1 MITVKPIEDNIRKEQ
16 LLSQYHCSA
25 ADSTILVMKDG
36 VCELGYAAI
45 DLIQGKLLIRN
56 FFLTNGSAQEL
67 NAENKILYRFSHGAA
82 ASYGANH
89 GAYQMEN
96 CVEELHSFFCFQ
108 RVCFGAWNMYHSN
121 QQNCTSLQ
129 SASYSKRKTESGSFL
144 VFSLPFSALY
154 SCN

>member
-16 LLSQYHCSA
+16 LLSKYHCSA
-25 ADSTILVMKDG
+25 DDSTILVMKDG

-56 FFLTNGSAQEL
+56 IFLTNGSVQEL
-67 NAENKILYRFSHGAA
+67 NAENKIYIDFLMRAA

-96 CVEELHSFFCFQ
+96 CVEELHSFFVSKGFVLEHGICTI
-108 RVCFGAWNMYHSN
+108 
-121 QQNCTSLQ
+121 QQNCTRLQ
-129 SASYSKRKTESGSFL
+129 SASYLKERPKEVSFGL
-144 VFSLPFSALY
+144 FLPFPLCIVAIDF
-154 SCN
+154 

>member
-16 LLSQYHCSA
+16 LLSKYHCSA

-36 VCELGYAAI
+36 ACELGYAVI

-56 FFLTNGSAQEL
+56 ICLTNGSVQEP
-67 NAENKILYRFSHGAA
+67 NAEGKIYIDFLMRAA

-96 CVEELHSFFCFQ
+96 CVEELHSFFVSKGF
-108 RVCFGAWNMYHSN
+108 VLEHGI
-121 QQNCTSLQ
+121 CTVLI
-129 SASYSKRKTESGSFL
+129 SKI
-144 VFSLPFSALY
+144 VHI
-154 SCN
+154 CNPHHA

>member
-16 LLSQYHCSA
+16 LLSRYHCSA

-56 FFLTNGSAQEL
+56 IFLTNGSVQEP
-67 NAENKILYRFSHGAA
+67 NEEDKIYIDFSHACCGIVW
-82 ASYGANH
+82 S
-89 GAYQMEN
+89 QSR
-96 CVEELHSFFCFQ
+96 CVSNGKLCGGTAFIFLYPKGLF
-108 RVCFGAWNMYHSN
+108 WNMEYVPY
-121 QQNCTSLQ
+121 Q
-129 SASYSKRKTESGSFL
+129 SAKLYTFAIRIISKRKTERSFFWSFL
-144 VFSLPFSALY
+144 AFSALY

>member
-1 MITVKPIEDNIRKEQ
+1 M
-16 LLSQYHCSA
+16 LSQYHCSA

-56 FFLTNGSAQEL
+56 IFLTNGSAQEL
-67 NAENKILYRFSHGAA
+67 NAENKIYIDFLMRAA

-108 RVCFGAWNMYHSN
+108 RVCFGAWNMYHSI
-121 QQNCTSLQ
+121 
-129 SASYSKRKTESGSFL
+129 SKI
-144 VFSLPFSALY
+144 VQV
-154 SCN
+154 CNPHHT

>member
-16 LLSQYHCSA
+16 LLSRYHCSA

-56 FFLTNGSAQEL
+56 VFLTNGSAQEL
-67 NAENKILYRFSHGAA
+67 NAENKIYIDFLMRAA

-96 CVEELHSFFCFQ
+96 CVEELHSFFVSKGFVLEHGICTIPISKIVQ
-108 RVCFGAWNMYHSN
+108 VCNPHH
-121 QQNCTSLQ
+121 T
-129 SASYSKRKTESGSFL
+129 
-144 VFSLPFSALY
+144 
-154 SCN
+154 

>member
-16 LLSQYHCSA
+16 LLSRYHCSA

-56 FFLTNGSAQEL
+56 IFLTNGSVQEL
-67 NAENKILYRFSHGAA
+67 NAENKIYIDFLMRAA

-96 CVEELHSFFCFQ
+96 CVEELHSFFVSKGFVLEHGICTITISKIVH
-108 RVCFGAWNMYHSN
+108 VCNPHH
-121 QQNCTSLQ
+121 T
-129 SASYSKRKTESGSFL
+129 
-144 VFSLPFSALY
+144 
-154 SCN
+154 

>member
-36 VCELGYAAI
+36 VCELGYAVIQEPNEEDKLYI
-45 DLIQGKLLIRN
+45 D
-56 FFLTNGSAQEL
+56 FFM
-67 NAENKILYRFSHGAA
+67 RAA

-96 CVEELHSFFCFQ
+96 CVEELHSFFISKGF
-108 RVCFGAWNMYHSN
+108 VLEHGI
-121 QQNCTSLQ
+121 CTIPI
-129 SASYSKRKTESGSFL
+129 SKI
-144 VFSLPFSALY
+144 VHI
-154 SCN
+154 CNPHHT

>member
-56 FFLTNGSAQEL
+56 IFLTNGSAQEL
-67 NAENKILYRFSHGAA
+67 NAENKIYIDFLMRAA

-96 CVEELHSFFCFQ
+96 CVEELHSFFVSKGFVLEHGICTIPI
-108 RVCFGAWNMYHSN
+108 S
-121 QQNCTSLQ
+121 NCTSLQ
-129 SASYSKRKTESGSFL
+129 SASYLKERPKEVSFGL
-144 VFSLPFSALY
+144 FLPFPLCIVAIDF
-154 SCN
+154 

>member
-56 FFLTNGSAQEL
+56 IFLTNGSAQEL
-67 NAENKILYRFSHGAA
+67 NAENKIYIDFLRSAA

-96 CVEELHSFFCFQ
+96 CGGTAFIFVSKGLFWSMEYVPF
-108 RVCFGAWNMYHSN
+108 
-121 QQNCTSLQ
+121 Q
-129 SASYSKRKTESGSFL
+129 SAKLYKFAIRIIPKRKTERSFFL
-144 VFSLPFSALY
+144 VFSCLFRFV
-154 SCN
+154 